1 MPTAE
6 TWLLSVT
13 RHWYLDWDGPR
24 AERDVAAAA
33 EATLRD
39 HEAHQRAASGE
50 DGGSGEA
57 GASVED
63 AGVDPSAHDQVV
75 DAGDPRL

>member
-1 MPTAE
+1 M
-6 TWLLSVT
+6 T

-39 HEAHQRAASGE
+39 HEAHQRAASGDSGTSGE
-50 DGGSGEA
+50 DGGDGGGGNGSARGDPGA
-57 GASVED
+57 GS
-63 AGVDPSAHDQVV
+63 SAHDHVV
-75 DAGDPRL
+75 DAGDARL